1 MMVVNT
7 IKRSFFIRAAR
18 HDVWNALVDPK
29 ILAAWGAGPARM
41 SARTGAKFSLWG
53 GDIFGK
59 NVEVVKEKKLVQEWS
74 AKAWEKPS
82 KVTIVL
88 KLEKLGTKIEL
99 TQTGVP
105 KQEYASY
112 RDGWQDSYFAPLKS
126 YLEERGGDH
135 GFEHHQGG

>member
-1 MMVVNT
+1 MNT

-41 SARTGAKFSLWG
+41 SARKGAKFSLWG

-82 KVTIVL
+82 KATFVF

-105 KQEYASY
+105 KQEYVSY
-112 RDGWQDSYFAPLKS
+112 RDGWQDSYFEPLKN
-126 YLEERGGDH
+126 YL
-135 GFEHHQGG
+135 